1 MVPSGAIAGATLTPG
16 RWGPHVPKDGRKL
29 GSYGVVGSAGAFG
42 VPGALPGHGS
52 WPLLKETLQ
61 WLPVGGGAPG
71 TRVAKLALA
80 TLSSGEILTN
90 QLLTALSSPALG
102 LFGSKFS

>member
-29 GSYGVVGSAGAFG
+29 GSYGVVGSAGASG

-52 WPLLKETLQ
+52 WPLLKEPLQ
-61 WLPVGGGAPG
+61 WGPVGGGAPG

-80 TLSSGEILTN
+80 ALSSGEILTN
-90 QLLTALSSPALG
+90 QLPNASSLPTSGFA
-102 LFGSKFS
+102 GSKS